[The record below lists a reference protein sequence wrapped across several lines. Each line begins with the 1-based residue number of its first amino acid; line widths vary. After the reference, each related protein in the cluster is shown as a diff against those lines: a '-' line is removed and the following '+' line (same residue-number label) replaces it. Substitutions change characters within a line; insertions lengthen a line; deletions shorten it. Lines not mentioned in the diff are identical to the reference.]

1 MWDSAGIKGTVH
13 LKDLSLV
20 KNVPHYF
27 FDYLFIILFF
37 WRTVHHCE
45 LDWNGFILVSI
56 IAETS
61 VISKSMNAWMGIYS
75 WGWGKI
81 H

>member
-37 WRTVHHCE
+37 
-45 LDWNGFILVSI
+45 
-56 IAETS
+56 
-61 VISKSMNAWMGIYS
+61 
-75 WGWGKI
+75 
-81 H
+81 